1 MTDDAPVPAAKPRL
15 AVLTGAGVSA
25 PSGLPVYRGGDGMWD
40 RDPEL
45 AQITTASRWYGKAEQ
60 AWNHWNGLRRAALLA
75 QPNPAHRAL
84 AAAESWFDVHV
95 TTQNIDGLHT
105 AAGSTGVT
113 ELHGGLFRSRC
124 SRRACHARHGAWPD
138 REVHDTVPTCP
149 HCGRIARA
157 DVILFGESVPAKKL
171 RGSVDAARK
180 ADVWMAIG
188 TSGTVF
194 PAAGLID
201 HSRRDAF
208 RVLVNAEP
216 WPGNTAAFDR
226 EVLGDAAEMLAD
238 LLQDLYAEQR
248 QGRRDR
254 TVSPR

>member
-1 MTDDAPVPAAKPRL
+1 MTDDAPAPTTKPRL

-45 AQITTASRWYGKAEQ
+45 AKITTASRWYGKAEQ
-60 AWNHWNGLRRAALLA
+60 AWNHWNDLRRAALLA

-84 AAAESWFDVHV
+84 AAAASWFDVHI
-95 TTQNIDGLHT
+95 TTQNIDGLHQ
-105 AAGSTGVT
+105 AAGSTAVT

-124 SRRACHARHGAWPD
+124 SRRACHTRHGAWPD

-194 PAAGLID
+194 PAAGLIE
-201 HSRRDAF
+201 HCRRDAS

-216 WPGNTAAFDR
+216 WAESTAVFDR
-226 EVLGDAAEMLAD
+226 EVLGDAAAVLAD
-238 LLQDLYAEQR
+238 VLQDLYAEQR
-248 QGRRDR
+248 RGHRDR
-254 TVSPR
+254 ATPRR